1 MVSIRPV
8 DHILP
13 VNSGILWYKV
23 DKMAERTEKGNLK
36 FPGFRWATFSLV
48 FFGIPLFL
56 VWLAFANLWREA
68 EEKDQRQLEERLE
81 RVTSNFDQFRSTDVF
96 LERLFDILTA
106 RVFRSGRDPARS
118 FAIYRRHL
126 HRRFPG
132 LFTFTFIDGR
142 GEPRPELCD
151 RPPPLAVLRR
161 FASAV
166 KAHTITEDARPLKDQ
181 WRLFQGF
188 LGAMLKPGQLDY
200 DSLIV
205 AAHTDQRHFVIVSR
219 WHAGG
224 MLIAHVNQLPTWG
237 SIAVQDRA
245 TFLDRHS
252 RAVKAY
258 VVDEMSDWRKRDAL
272 SGTDIATLEWL
283 LAEFRVTPRT
293 QLRKGG
299 LLWGHAVIGPSVRL
313 FVSIPEGG
321 AHERTM
327 EKRLL
332 SFLLVAVFLGLSVPT
347 WMVMSGKWL
356 PYISIR
362 QKLVGLFLYMVGL
375 PLAFMS
381 LVATDYLG
389 EKRIV
394 LEKQVHDEMEKSL
407 RLFDRRMPVSIGEL
421 DRLIKQVLG
430 QPLPAGVPFERT
442 IAERMAAFRAATG
455 LYVGFAV
462 NESGEIAYTDGKFD
476 YERERNGKLLKPIYM
491 NLFRQYNRGS
501 EVDDVRDSQLFRIGS
516 AGGIDVEAL
525 YADIIS
531 SLGRTTQFN
540 FTGRRTIQTILPLY
554 DTAGKVRFMMSAG
567 WGRNKIENLYL
578 YKYLIQ
584 TFRKLD
590 DTRWLA
596 VDRQDPEIMFPRG
609 FKVPPEVKAFG
620 ARLRGRAQPLRD
632 SFQITENRYLLTGV
646 PGQELSNF
654 DLIAITS
661 DRFIRTEIGRL
672 QWAVGIVSLAILLT
686 GATVGTLLARKFL
699 EPIGN
704 LAEGVTSLRRRQ
716 FEKRLPILDRDELGD
731 LSQTFNE
738 MMEGMADLEV
748 ARIVQESLFP
758 NKSLSLSPFGVSGS
772 CVPATQAGG
781 DYYDFFPMPD
791 GRMMILVGDVSGHGV
806 GAAMVM
812 AMAKALVAHMGTQ
825 SADPAVILSSLNTT
839 LLKVLERRR
848 IMSCFMGFLDGKNR
862 CMTFS
867 NAGHNDPFVVRGSTV
882 IQVQGERAFPLGAS
896 KRNRLVPS
904 EFAFE
909 VGDRLVLYTD
919 GLIEALAIDGEPV
932 NYDRFIDALPGMMR
946 DDAESTERAIREWHA
961 QIVKP
966 GPQADDITIVIV
978 TIDEL
983 VRS

>member
-1 MVSIRPV
+1 MIERI
-8 DHILP
+8 D
-13 VNSGILWYKV
+13 NS
-23 DKMAERTEKGNLK
+23 ELK
-36 FPGFRWATFSLV
+36 FPGLRWATFSLV
-48 FFGIPLFL
+48 FFGIPLCL
-56 VWLAFANLWREA
+56 VWLAFSNLWREA
-68 EEKDQRQLEERLE
+68 EEKDQRLLEERLE
-81 RVTSNFDQFRSTDVF
+81 RITSNFDRFRAPDVF
-96 LERLFDILTA
+96 VERLFGILVA
-106 RVFRSGRDPARS
+106 RVFRSGRDPERS

-142 GEPRPELCD
+142 GEPRPELSD
-151 RPPPLAVLRR
+151 RPPPVAVLRR
-161 FASAV
+161 FAAAV
-166 KAHTITEDARPLKDQ
+166 KTSTVTEDARPLSDQ

-188 LGAMLKPGQLDY
+188 LGAMLKPDQLRFG
-200 DSLIV
+200 SLRV
-205 AAHTDQRHFVIVSR
+205 AANTDERHFVIVSR

-224 MLIAHVNQLPTWG
+224 MLIAHVNQVPTWE
-237 SIAVQDRA
+237 SIAVRDRA
-245 TFLDRHS
+245 TFLNRHS
-252 RAVKAY
+252 LTARAF
-258 VVDEMSDWRKRDAL
+258 VVDEMSDWRKQNA
-272 SGTDIATLEWL
+272 SPGADIGTLERL

-293 QLRKGG
+293 YLRLGG
-299 LLWGHAVIGPSVRL
+299 SLWGHAVISPSVRL
-313 FVSIPEGG
+313 FVSIPETGVNEH
-321 AHERTM
+321 AT

-332 SFLLVAVFLGLSVPT
+332 AFLLAAVFLALSVPT

-407 RLFDRRMPVSIGEL
+407 RLFDRRMPVTIGEL

-430 QPLPAGVPFERT
+430 RPLPFEIPFERT
-442 IAERMAAFRAATG
+442 LAERMATFRSLTG
-455 LYVGFAV
+455 LNVGIAV
-462 NESGEIAYTDGKFD
+462 NENGEIGYTDGKVD
-476 YERERNGKLLKPIYM
+476 HDDERNRRLLKPIYL
-491 NLFRQYNRGS
+491 NLFHQYNRDAD
-501 EVDDVRDSQLFRIGS
+501 VDDVRDSPLFRIGS
-516 AGGIDVEAL
+516 AGGIDIEAL
-525 YADIIS
+525 YADIVS
-531 SLGRTTQFN
+531 SLGRITQFN
-540 FTGRRTIQTILPLY
+540 FTGRRTVQIILPLY
-554 DTAGKVRFMMSAG
+554 DAAGKVRFLLSAG

-596 VDRQDPEIMFPRG
+596 VDRQDPDIVFPRG
-609 FKVPPEVKAFG
+609 FKVPPEVVAFG
-620 ARLRGRAQPLRD
+620 TRLRGRAQPLRD
-632 SFQITENRYLLTGV
+632 SFQITEHRYLLTGV

-672 QWAVGIVSLAILLT
+672 QWLVGIVSLAILLT

-704 LAEGVTSLRRRQ
+704 LADGVTSLRRRQ

-758 NKSLSLSPFGVSGS
+758 KKSLSQPPFGVCGS
-772 CVPATQAGG
+772 CVPATQTGG

-791 GRMMILVGDVSGHGV
+791 GRLMVLIGDVSGHGV

-812 AMAKALVAHMGTQ
+812 AMAKSLVAHMVSQ
-825 SADPAVILSSLNTT
+825 SADPAVILASINAT
-839 LLKVLERRR
+839 LLKVLDRQR
-848 IMSCFMGFLDGKNR
+848 IMSCFMGFLDGQKIR
-862 CMTFS
+862 MTFS
-867 NAGHNDPFVVRGSTV
+867 NAGHNDPFVVRGKSV
-882 IQVQGERAFPLGAS
+882 IQIQGQRAFPLGAS
-896 KRNRLVPS
+896 KRNRLAPT

-909 VGDRLVLYTD
+909 AGDRLVLYTD
-919 GLIEALAIDGEPV
+919 GLIEAVAIDGEPV
-932 NYDRFIDALPGMMR
+932 NYDRFIDALPGLMR
-946 DDAESTERAIREWHA
+946 DDAEATERAIREWHG

-966 GPQADDITIVIV
+966 GPQADDITVVIV
-978 TIDEL
+978 TVGGP